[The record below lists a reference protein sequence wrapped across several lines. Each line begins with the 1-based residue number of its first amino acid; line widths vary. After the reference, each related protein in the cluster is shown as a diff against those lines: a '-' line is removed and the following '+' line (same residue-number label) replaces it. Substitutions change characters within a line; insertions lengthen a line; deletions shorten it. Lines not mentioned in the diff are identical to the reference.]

1 MKPILLILYNL
12 TKYPLSFLFFKTPLK
27 YLVLRYMRHYRSLEA
42 KNIFNKFLS
51 KIFWEEYFYKLKN
64 FEEKDKIRNLTLS
77 DGEGRLWASQYFN
90 EKFESIE
97 DLKKIKIGDL
107 SKFDSDPIYAK
118 IINFLDKCSK
128 SLGNKNICVI
138 QIGSSSGR
146 DLKFFRNHFSEI
158 SYISTDINDEI
169 LNFQKEKYNYKNF
182 YFFKSYAFEIEK
194 CFEYFKLSNKKK
206 IIFSIGSSQYLSPPE
221 LDNFFKILKKFKN
234 IDFFLQEPVS
244 RKFLEK
250 KLLFSHRHDI
260 SYNHEYENY
269 AKKNNINI
277 IDKKITFPYNDSS
290 LTHYDVCHYYIHCR
304 S

>member
-118 IINFLDKCSK
+118 II
-128 SLGNKNICVI
+128 
-138 QIGSSSGR
+138 
-146 DLKFFRNHFSEI
+146 E
-158 SYISTDINDEI
+158 
-169 LNFQKEKYNYKNF
+169 YKT
-182 YFFKSYAFEIEK
+182 
-194 CFEYFKLSNKKK
+194 
-206 IIFSIGSSQYLSPPE
+206 YL
-221 LDNFFKILKKFKN
+221 
-234 IDFFLQEPVS
+234 
-244 RKFLEK
+244 R
-250 KLLFSHRHDI
+250 
-260 SYNHEYENY
+260 
-269 AKKNNINI
+269 A
-277 IDKKITFPYNDSS
+277 
-290 LTHYDVCHYYIHCR
+290 
-304 S
+304 